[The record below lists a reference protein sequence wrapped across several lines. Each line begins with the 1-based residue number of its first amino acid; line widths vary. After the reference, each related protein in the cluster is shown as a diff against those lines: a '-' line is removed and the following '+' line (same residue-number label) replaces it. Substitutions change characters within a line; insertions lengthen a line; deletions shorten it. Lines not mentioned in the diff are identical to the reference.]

1 MERNHSDFSGKRL
14 PPLRTFSSRPNNIE
28 GKHRN
33 INKRRNINRAKTAP
47 QILTIEKNRNNI
59 ESSSSS
65 EEEANGVLIT
75 SLPFHKLLIKGRE
88 KPYRGNYSS
97 ESDDEW

>member
-1 MERNHSDFSGKRL
+1 M
-14 PPLRTFSSRPNNIE
+14 TI
-28 GKHRN
+28 
-33 INKRRNINRAKTAP
+33 TV
-47 QILTIEKNRNNI
+47 QILTSGCKNIRFHEHI
-59 ESSSSS
+59 KLPED
-65 EEEANGVLIT
+65 EANGVLIT